1 MGSLKIIV
9 VDDEVMVADLS
20 RMALTHSGYLV
31 SCAHSGEQAIEMAME
46 TAFDLAVIDAMLPG
60 INGMETFEGLQ
71 LISPSLQGV
80 LVSGDLTVEM
90 VIEAVEKG
98 FSRTLTKPLQP
109 LSLVQAVQAALN
121 KTVIQKENTELKKQV
136 KQMRN
141 LIEHYMAP
149 EVAAILLNR
158 QELNPRMRGAMRPLT
173 ILFADIRNFSFLAQ
187 RIPVTELRDFLTEFF
202 DMVADVVSSWQ
213 GILDKFMGD
222 AALAVFGA
230 PVPQGHANLSAVS
243 AAIDIQK
250 KFEDLRKQ
258 WAFRFE
264 PFLEIGLGIG
274 ISSGNV
280 YQGNIGSSRRLD
292 FTVLGAEV
300 NIAQRLASDTTG
312 SQILMTETVY
322 HEVADTITAREEKEK
337 KLRGIQEKI
346 KTYSIKAL
354 AQ

>member
-1 MGSLKIIV
+1 MQSWKVIV

-20 RMALTHSGYLV
+20 RMALTQSGYQV

-71 LISPSLQGV
+71 LISPALQGI

-90 VIEAVEKG
+90 AVEAVEKG

-109 LSLVQAVQAALN
+109 LSLIQAAQATLN
-121 KTVIQKENTELKKQV
+121 NAVVQKENIELKKQV

-158 QELNPRMRGAMRPLT
+158 KEVTPRMRGSVRPLT
-173 ILFADIRNFSFLAQ
+173 ILFADIRNFTFLAQ
-187 RIPVTELRDFLTEFF
+187 HIPVAELRDFLTEFF

-213 GILDKFMGD
+213 GILDKFIGD

-230 PVPQGHANLSAVS
+230 PVPQSHANHSAVS
-243 AAIDIQK
+243 AAIDIQE
-250 KFEDLRKQ
+250 KFEALRKQ
-258 WAFRFE
+258 WALRFE
-264 PFLEIGLGIG
+264 SFEETGLGIG
-274 ISSGNV
+274 LSCGDVFQGNV
-280 YQGNIGSSRRLD
+280 GSGRRFD
-292 FTVLGAEV
+292 YTVLGADV
-300 NIAQRLASDTTG
+300 NIAQRLASETMSG
-312 SQILMTETVY
+312 QILITEKVY
-322 HEVADTITAREEKEK
+322 QKVADTVAAQEEKSK
-337 KLRGIQEKI
+337 ILRGTQEKI
-346 KTYSIKAL
+346 KIYSIIK
-354 AQ
+354 